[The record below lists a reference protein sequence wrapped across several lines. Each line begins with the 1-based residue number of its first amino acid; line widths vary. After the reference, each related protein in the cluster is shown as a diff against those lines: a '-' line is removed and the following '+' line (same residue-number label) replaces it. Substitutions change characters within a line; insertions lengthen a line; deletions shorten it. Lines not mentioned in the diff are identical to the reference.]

1 MTGHDPMAVANP
13 LAPFEKEGMLKIVA
27 PAKTNLFLS
36 VGDTCED
43 GFHEVVTVMHA
54 LSLHDV
60 IHMDYEP
67 QTDGGL
73 TVELQTYTCGGIKAW
88 DIPTEENL
96 VYKAIFLL
104 AEKLGRQE
112 DERFKVRLEKHIPQQ
127 AGLGGGSSDA
137 VAALVGAAH
146 FWGIDKRAPEVRE
159 AACALGSD
167 LPFFLYGGC
176 AYFSGKGNVLE
187 RRLEPMKKPLVLIQP
202 EEGISTKEAYRV
214 FDRDVQP
221 TPPNLLEE
229 LEYATKAEDIS
240 PYNNL
245 GKAAE
250 TIVPELQTIRTWLGE
265 ENGIESFFVSG
276 SGSAI
281 VAICENFDV
290 ACRASCEAQKRGWWA
305 RTASFSSLSAAIVPS
320 HTR

>member
-1 MTGHDPMAVANP
+1 MSGHDPMAVANP
-13 LAPFEKEGMLKIVA
+13 LAPFEREGMLKIVA

-36 VGDTCED
+36 VGNTYED

-73 TVELQTYTCGGIKAW
+73 TVELQTYPRGEIKAW
-88 DIPTEENL
+88 DVPTEENL
-96 VYKAIFLL
+96 VYKAIFML

-112 DERFKVRLEKHIPQQ
+112 NERFKVRLEKHIPQQ

-137 VAALVGAAH
+137 VAALVGVAH
-146 FWGIDKRAPEVRE
+146 FWGIDKQAPEVRE

-176 AYFSGKGNVLE
+176 AYFSGKGNVWE
-187 RRLEPMKKPLVLIQP
+187 RKLEPMKKPLVLIQP
-202 EEGISTKEAYRV
+202 EEGISTKEAYRM
-214 FDRDVQP
+214 FDCDVQP
-221 TPPNLLEE
+221 TPSNLLEE
-229 LEYATKAEDIS
+229 LRHTTRAEDVS
-240 PYNNL
+240 PHNNL
-245 GKAAE
+245 EKAAE
-250 TIVPELQTIRTWLGE
+250 ALVPELQTIKAWLSE
-265 ENGIESFFVSG
+265 ESAIESFFVSG

-290 ACRASCEAQKRGWWA
+290 TCRVSHEAQKRGWWA
-305 RTASFSSLSAAIVPS
+305 RTASFSSLSAAIVP
-320 HTR
+320 TRTR